1 MTEEHQL
8 TQLIRLAS
16 RGDEAARSRF
26 VALVHDEIHRLARNQ
41 LRWQPGHT
49 LQATDLVNETYL
61 KVFPQAGGAQDWTDR
76 QHFFAVVSQAIRW
89 ILADHARNRARDK
102 RTPTGEQLILD
113 EILDTYA
120 ARRIDVVAVHE
131 ALQELSALDPRMVQ
145 IVDLKV
151 FGGYLTRE
159 IAELLD
165 VSERTV
171 ERDWGIARAWLRD
184 RIGGAGGGRGG
195 GGV

>member
-1 MTEEHQL
+1 MTDGHEL

-41 LRWQPGHT
+41 LRWQPGHS

-61 KVFPQAGGAQDWTDR
+61 KVFPGTGGHQDWTDR

-89 ILADHARNRARDK
+89 ILADHARSRAREK

-151 FGGYLTRE
+151 FGGYLNKE

-165 VSERTV
+165 VSLRTV
-171 ERDWGIARAWLRD
+171 ERDWGVARAWLRD
-184 RIGGAGGGRGG
+184 RIGSRDGGRGG
-195 GGV
+195 GGD